1 MHGNFMRENREVPS
15 TPDTQSCAG
24 RLEKDVIQKSN
35 MHVDGKSDGRAVPTK
50 CPNKSGNPLAEGMEG
65 RRPAKE
71 NTEQTT
77 ASQTQSWGNALSGLR
92 GVREAAKR
100 DKRLQFTALLHHV
113 SVLLLESSFYALK
126 RDAAPGVDGV
136 TWTEYETGLGERLKD
151 LHSRVHRGTYR
162 AQPSKRAYIPKADGR
177 KRPFSPAVSN
187 KAATAIRAEIRS
199 WNLPKRSDKAIEDLS
214 RMFNPIVR
222 GWIRYYGRYYPSAL
236 YPTMRQ
242 LDRDLALWAKRKYKK
257 LRGHLRRATHWIARI
272 SRRAPALFANW
283 QMGVRR
289 GSMMGAV

>member
-1 MHGNFMRENREVPS
+1 MHGNFTRENREVPS

-50 CPNKSGNPLAEGMEG
+50 CPDKSGNPLAEGMEG

-92 GVREAAKR
+92 GVREAAKK

-214 RMFNPIVR
+214 HMFNPIVR

-242 LDRDLALWAKRKYKK
+242 LDRDLALWAKRKYRK

-272 SRRAPALFANW
+272 SRRAPALFACW

-289 GSMMGAV
+289 

>member
-1 MHGNFMRENREVPS
+1 MHGNFTREIREVPS
-15 TPDTQSCAG
+15 TPDTQLCAG
-24 RLEKDVIQKSN
+24 RLEKDLIQKSN

-50 CPNKSGNPLAEGMEG
+50 CPNKSGNPLAEGAEG

-113 SVLLLESSFYALK
+113 SVVLLESSFYALK
-126 RDAAPGVDGV
+126 RDATPGVDGV

-177 KRPFSPAVSN
+177 KRPLGIAALEDKIVQDAV
-187 KAATAIRAEIRS
+187 AGRS
-199 WNLPKRSDKAIEDLS
+199 ERFGGLS
-214 RMFNPIVR
+214 VACER
-222 GWIRYYGRYYPSAL
+222 
-236 YPTMRQ
+236 
-242 LDRDLALWAKRKYKK
+242 LAP
-257 LRGHLRRATHWIARI
+257 LRL
-272 SRRAPALFANW
+272 
-283 QMGVRR
+283 
-289 GSMMGAV
+289 